1 MKRCILKIT
10 AVLFLLFY
18 GWASDAQVTG
28 VKYMLKYNDTTAQ
41 FDMHL
46 VITGGSATTLT
57 QRIQF
62 NTQITFVVPKGSN
75 INITNRYQPRVPSTS
90 EPINWNTF
98 ALRSHHQYDFIS
110 FSPSLAPMSIY
121 DILNI
126 GDTIKL
132 FSFSVTPVP
141 CKQEVRLFENS
152 TDPSSSDPIMNG
164 VDANNGFTIGGV
176 TQVYTG
182 NIITI
187 SPITLPVTALQS
199 NSVCPNGTIQAT
211 PTTGGTWRSLNPTVA
226 TISSAGLITG
236 VNPGSTQFLFRESG
250 TGCSSLPTEPLT
262 VKERSVVSL
271 TGPNSICI
279 GQTSFVNRPT
289 SGTWASNN
297 NAIAIISNSGV
308 ITGISAGK
316 TQFIFTDAA
325 TGCMSLPTDTFTVLP
340 QPALTFTGP
349 TSICVGQTTSIS
361 PTTGGTWSS
370 GNPLVAT
377 IHPNT
382 GMISGV
388 SQGIANFTYT
398 SVAGCT
404 SVSTMLVIN
413 PRPSVIINGSTAICI
428 GSTSTLSPTSGGIWT
443 SNNNAIAI
451 SNGGII
457 TGVAE
462 GTTQFI
468 FTETATGCTSQPTET
483 LTVHPRPVVSF
494 TGPTI
499 MCAGQTTQVTPTSG
513 GTWISNNPSI
523 ATITNRGDITG
534 FSAGKTQFIFTE
546 VVTGC
551 TSLPTDTLTVHPLPI
566 IISNRDSVNL
576 NQIISLTPSTG
587 GTWTSNNP
595 DILEITGSSA
605 RGLKI
610 GTATVYFTDA
620 STGCRSVNKE
630 IKVVNPISTIVGYA
644 FRDVN
649 GNGLFDSSTDSP
661 LPNCAI
667 TISGLNA
674 TYYTDPTGYY
684 HISVSPG
691 SYTAT
696 FKVPYG
702 IWIANTKTR
711 NINATS
717 SITYVLVGFNPV
729 NQTLSAIAS
738 INSPNFKC
746 GTTVPFRAKALNNS
760 SQILNGYLY
769 LDLDPKVSVLS
780 TTPFPVGS
788 NDHQLIWSVQNILPG
803 NSYESNVMIE
813 IPTPIINNDSL
824 HFKARIISTNGDT
837 LSVFGYSDI
846 YTCQTSNGKIL
857 SWPDRGL
864 ENFTFRNE
872 PIDYMIRFENPAPT
886 RVQKVKIMSMLDEK
900 IDLESIIIK
909 DASHTVS
916 SYRENGNLFFEF
928 NDINLNGGRTDTKNG
943 YVTFQVKFFPNIPEG
958 STINNSAEITFDGAY
973 AITTNSAMNTIV
985 SAIPSGP
992 LPVTW
997 VSFEAKPIDKKAE
1010 LIWTVNNEINV
1021 ESYEIEHSLGG
1032 IQFYN
1037 LGLMPAMLNNK
1048 QFVEEYNFLHGE
1060 PHDGVNYYRIKQID
1074 YDGRYTY
1081 SAIKSV
1087 VIDHDIDELRI
1098 FPNPSGDVIWLNY
1111 TVENLH
1117 KQHIS
1122 ILNSQGKIVRN
1133 LPSSILED
1141 KNIDISGLPSG
1152 SYILQITN
1160 DKKSSYSKFVK
1171 L

>member
-1 MKRCILKIT
+1 MKRCLLKIT
-10 AVLFLLFY
+10 AFLFLFLY
-18 GWASDAQVTG
+18 SWMSDAQVTG
-28 VKYMLKYNDTTAQ
+28 VKYMLKYNDTTAR

-46 VITGGSATTLT
+46 VITGGSAITQT

-62 NTQITFVVPKGSN
+62 NAQVTFVVPKGSN
-75 INITNRYQPRVPSTS
+75 INITNKYQPVASSTS

-110 FSPSLAPMSIY
+110 FSPELYPISRY
-121 DILNI
+121 DTLNT

-132 FSFSVTPVP
+132 FSFSVTPVA
-141 CKQEVRLFENS
+141 CKQEVRLFENNTDPPS
-152 TDPSSSDPIMNG
+152 TDPGMNST
-164 VDANNGFTIGGV
+164 DARNGFTLGGT

-187 SPITLPVTALQS
+187 SPITLPVTALTS
-199 NSVCPNGTIQAT
+199 NNVCPNRTIQAT
-211 PTTGGTWRSLNPTVA
+211 PTTGGTWRSLNPNVA
-226 TISSAGLITG
+226 TISSAGMITG

-250 TGCSSLPTEPLT
+250 TGCSSLPTVPLT
-262 VKERSVVSL
+262 VYERPAVSL

-279 GQTSFVNRPT
+279 GETSFANRPT
-289 SGTWASNN
+289 SGT
-297 NAIAIISNSGV
+297 
-308 ITGISAGK
+308 
-316 TQFIFTDAA
+316 
-325 TGCMSLPTDTFTVLP
+325 
-340 QPALTFTGP
+340 
-349 TSICVGQTTSIS
+349 
-361 PTTGGTWSS
+361 
-370 GNPLVAT
+370 
-377 IHPNT
+377 
-382 GMISGV
+382 
-388 SQGIANFTYT
+388 
-398 SVAGCT
+398 
-404 SVSTMLVIN
+404 
-413 PRPSVIINGSTAICI
+413 
-428 GSTSTLSPTSGGIWT
+428 WT
-443 SNNNAIAI
+443 SNNNAIA
-451 SNGGII
+451 
-457 TGVAE
+457 V
-462 GTTQFI
+462 
-468 FTETATGCTSQPTET
+468 
-483 LTVHPRPVVSF
+483 
-494 TGPTI
+494 
-499 MCAGQTTQVTPTSG
+499 
-513 GTWISNNPSI
+513 ISNN
-523 ATITNRGDITG
+523 GLITG
-534 FSAGKTQFIFTE
+534 ISTGKTQFIFTE
-546 VVTGC
+546 VTTGC

-566 IISNRDSVNL
+566 ITSNRDSINL

-610 GTATVYFTDA
+610 GTATAYFTDA
-620 STGCRSVNKE
+620 TTGCRSVNKE
-630 IKVVNPISTIVGYA
+630 IKVVNPMNTIVGYA

-667 TISGLNA
+667 TISGVNA

-684 HISVSPG
+684 HISVPPG

-702 IWIANTKTR
+702 IWITNTKTR
-711 NINATS
+711 NINATGS
-717 SITYVLVGFNPV
+717 TTYVLVGFNPV

-746 GTTVPFRAKALNNS
+746 GATVPFRVKALNNS

-788 NDHQLIWSVQNILPG
+788 EDNQLIWSVQNILPG

-813 IPTPIINNDSL
+813 IPTPITNNDSL
-824 HFKARIISTNGDT
+824 HFKARIISTSGDT
-837 LSVFGYSDI
+837 LSVFAYSDI

-864 ENFTFRNE
+864 ENFTLRNE
-872 PIDYMIRFENPAPT
+872 PIAYMIRFENPAPT

-900 IDLESIIIK
+900 IDLESIIVK

-943 YVTFQVKFFPNIPEG
+943 YVTFQVKFFPNIPDG

-997 VSFEAKPIDKKAE
+997 VSFDAKSKDKKAS
-1010 LIWTVNNEINV
+1010 LTWSVNNEINV
-1021 ESYEIEHSLGG
+1021 ETYEIEHSKDG
-1032 IQFYN
+1032 IQFKS
-1037 LGLMPAMLNNK
+1037 LESMPAILNKK
-1048 QFVEEYNFLHGE
+1048 QFIKAYNFLHAE
-1060 PHDGVNYYRIKQID
+1060 PHTGVNYYRIRQID

-1087 VIDHDIDELRI
+1087 EIDHDADELRI

-1117 KQHIS
+1117 EQHIS

-1160 DKKSSYSKFVK
+1160 DKKSSFSKFVK

>member
-1 MKRCILKIT
+1 MKRCLLKIT
-10 AVLFLLFY
+10 AFLFLFLY
-18 GWASDAQVTG
+18 SWISDAQVTG
-28 VKYMLKYNDTTAQ
+28 VKYMLKYNDTTRL
-41 FDMHL
+41 FDMNL
-46 VITGGSATTLT
+46 VITGGSATTKAHRT
-57 QRIQF
+57 QF
-62 NTQITFVVPKGSN
+62 NAAISFVIPNTDSIAIVQRFMPLQNNGEYNGTVPMEWLVSYR
-75 INITNRYQPRVPSTS
+75 INSPAAQPQNNFYSIVPSLSPTS
-90 EPINWNTF
+90 HYNNLNT
-98 ALRSHHQYDFIS
+98 
-110 FSPSLAPMSIY
+110 
-121 DILNI
+121 N
-126 GDTIKL
+126 DTIKL
-132 FSFSVTPVP
+132 FSVRVFRLDGSTVNP
-141 CKQEVRLFENS
+141 CADNIRLYVNGF
-152 TDPSSSDPIMNG
+152 DPHASDPGMYDT
-164 VDANNGFTIGGV
+164 DASNGFTIGGIS
-176 TQVYTG
+176 QVYTG

-187 SPITLPVTALQS
+187 SPITLLPK
-199 NSVCPNGTIQAT
+199 
-211 PTTGGTWRSLNPTVA
+211 PT
-226 TISSAGLITG
+226 
-236 VNPGSTQFLFRESG
+236 
-250 TGCSSLPTEPLT
+250 
-262 VKERSVVSL
+262 
-271 TGPNSICI
+271 
-279 GQTSFVNRPT
+279 
-289 SGTWASNN
+289 
-297 NAIAIISNSGV
+297 
-308 ITGISAGK
+308 
-316 TQFIFTDAA
+316 
-325 TGCMSLPTDTFTVLP
+325 
-340 QPALTFTGP
+340 LTFTGP
-349 TSICVGQTTSIS
+349 NSICVGQTTSIS

-370 GNPLVAT
+370 NNPSIAT

-382 GMISGV
+382 GVISGV
-388 SQGIANFTYT
+388 LQGIANFTYT
-398 SVAGCT
+398 STAGCT
-404 SVSTMLVIN
+404 SVSSMLVIN
-413 PRPSVIINGSTAICI
+413 PRPTVVINGSTSICI
-428 GSTSTLSPTSGGIWT
+428 GSTSTLAPTVGGSWT

-451 SNGGII
+451 VTNGGLI

-462 GTTQFI
+462 GATQFV
-468 FTETATGCTSQPTET
+468 FTETATGCSSLPTEA
-483 LTVHPRPVVSF
+483 LTVHPRPLSSY
-494 TGPTI
+494 TGPTTI
-499 MCAGQTTQVTPTSG
+499 CAGQNTNVSPTSG
-513 GTWISNNPSI
+513 GTWSSSNPGI

-534 FSAGKTQFIFTE
+534 ISAGKTQFIFTE
-546 VVTGC
+546 VTTGC
-551 TSLPTDTLTVHPLPI
+551 TSLPTDTLTVHQLPI
-566 IISNRDSVNL
+566 ITSNRDSINL

-610 GTATVYFTDA
+610 GTATAYFTDA
-620 STGCRSVNKE
+620 TTGCRSVNKE
-630 IKVVNPISTIVGYA
+630 IKVVNPMNTIVGYA

-649 GNGLFDSSTDSP
+649 GNGLFDSSMDSP

-684 HISVSPG
+684 HISVPPG
-691 SYTAT
+691 SYSAT

-702 IWIANTKTR
+702 IWITNTKTR
-711 NINATS
+711 NINATGS
-717 SITYVLVGFNPV
+717 TTYVLVGFNPV

-746 GTTVPFRAKALNNS
+746 GATVPFRVKALNNS

-788 NDHQLIWSVQNILPG
+788 EDNQLIWSVQNILPG

-813 IPTPIINNDSL
+813 IPTPITNNDSL

-837 LSVFGYSDI
+837 LSVFAYSDI

-864 ENFTFRNE
+864 ENFTLRNE

-900 IDLESIIIK
+900 IDLESIIVK

-943 YVTFQVKFFPNIPEG
+943 YVTFQVKFFPNIPDG

-997 VSFEAKPIDKKAE
+997 VSFDAKSKDKKAA
-1010 LIWTVNNEINV
+1010 LTWSVNNEINV
-1021 ESYEIEHSLGG
+1021 ETYEIEHSEDG
-1032 IQFYN
+1032 IQFKN
-1037 LGLMPAMLNNK
+1037 LGSMPAILNKK
-1048 QFVEEYNFLHGE
+1048 QFIKAYNFLHTD
-1060 PHDGVNYYRIKQID
+1060 PNDGINYYRIKQID

-1087 VIDHDIDELRI
+1087 EINHDTDELKI

-1117 KQHIS
+1117 EQYIS

-1160 DKKSSYSKFVK
+1160 DKKSSFSKFVK